1 MKSYFS
7 NNGIQ
12 TFSYLQTFPAPVK
25 VWVISEAEKGL
36 PGIKTIAE
44 KFIDD
49 EKGFIGCKN
58 ASEEAKK
65 KIMTELMK
73 NDKIGTEIRKAIEK
87 TKPTN

>member
-1 MKSYFS
+1 MEPPLW
-7 NNGIQ
+7 GIRKGKKNKQ
-12 TFSYLQTFPAPVK
+12 DNFLDTVLPLVANSFTRTKYLFFF
-25 VWVISEAEKGL
+25 L
-36 PGIKTIAE
+36 
-44 KFIDD
+44 
-49 EKGFIGCKN
+49 IGCKN